1 MSNVV
6 DFLTGNLILNLSI
19 LAWAIAQVL
28 KFVITLISQG
38 KLDWR
43 HILSSGGM
51 PSSHSAFV
59 CACAAAMGY
68 MYGWASPVFTIS
80 AVVAIVV
87 MYDAANVRKAAGEQ
101 AKIDHTAG
109 NAAAG
114 GELVRRAV
122 LGTPE
127 QDVSRGTPGDPGQK
141 PPARRAEGQRDTALG
156 AGAHQGGR
164 GPGVGEGD
172 NAAQGMERV
181 AGGLLMFPAGDHI
194 FAVQGQIDV
203 LRGHE
208 EGVQQLSHGVSS
220 MARFR

>member
-28 KFVITLISQG
+28 KFVVTLISQG

-101 AKIDHTAG
+101 AKILNYIMQHWT
-109 NAAAG
+109 
-114 GELVRRAV
+114 EM
-122 LGTPE
+122 
-127 QDVSRGTPGDPGQK
+127 K
-141 PPARRAEGQRDTALG
+141 PFIT
-156 AGAHQGGR
+156 
-164 GPGVGEGD
+164 
-172 NAAQGMERV
+172 
-181 AGGLLMFPAGDHI
+181 FI
-194 FAVQGQIDV
+194 
-203 LRGHE
+203 
-208 EGVQQLSHGVSS
+208 
-220 MARFR
+220 

>member
-1 MSNVV
+1 MAPVQLPWELSVM
-6 DFLTGNLILNLSI
+6 TNLST
-19 LAWAIAQVL
+19 WAIAQVL

-101 AKIDHTAG
+101 AKILNYIMEHWTEMKPAIFGKELKEFLGHTPFQ
-109 NAAAG
+109 
-114 GELVRRAV
+114 V
-122 LGTPE
+122 L
-127 QDVSRGTPGDPGQK
+127 
-141 PPARRAEGQRDTALG
+141 
-156 AGAHQGGR
+156 
-164 GPGVGEGD
+164 
-172 NAAQGMERV
+172 M
-181 AGGLLMFPAGDHI
+181 GGLLGISVGLLGAW
-194 FAVQGQIDV
+194 
-203 LRGHE
+203 LWT
-208 EGVQQLSHGVSS
+208 
-220 MARFR
+220 

>member
-87 MYDAANVRKAAGEQ
+87 MYDAANVRIAPDGHRK
-101 AKIDHTAG
+101 DYH
-109 NAAAG
+109 
-114 GELVRRAV
+114 
-122 LGTPE
+122 
-127 QDVSRGTPGDPGQK
+127 
-141 PPARRAEGQRDTALG
+141 PPCPRLY
-156 AGAHQGGR
+156 
-164 GPGVGEGD
+164 
-172 NAAQGMERV
+172 
-181 AGGLLMFPAGDHI
+181 
-194 FAVQGQIDV
+194 
-203 LRGHE
+203 
-208 EGVQQLSHGVSS
+208 LSLKYHNHC
-220 MARFR
+220 

>member
-101 AKIDHTAG
+101 AKILNYIMEHWTEMKPAIFGKELKEFLGHTPFQ
-109 NAAAG
+109 
-114 GELVRRAV
+114 V
-122 LGTPE
+122 L
-127 QDVSRGTPGDPGQK
+127 
-141 PPARRAEGQRDTALG
+141 
-156 AGAHQGGR
+156 
-164 GPGVGEGD
+164 
-172 NAAQGMERV
+172 M
-181 AGGLLMFPAGDHI
+181 GGLLGISVGLLGAW
-194 FAVQGQIDV
+194 
-203 LRGHE
+203 LWT
-208 EGVQQLSHGVSS
+208 
-220 MARFR
+220 